1 MQMKR
6 SAQILALCLLLAA
19 TGAAAAEREMAR
31 PNWDRA
37 AAAAAIDETRAR
49 SDLALLFRY
58 ARSGQSAELM
68 HEVQNLAGDR
78 VRPAP
83 ERDYILFQLAA
94 ALGELEPGTI
104 KPEILAFLANTRSRV
119 LVAHEDHPQL
129 GVPLYNIR
137 AAASGSMQAWNRH
150 REQEG
155 KQDPASLLQAL
166 SSVDSTVT
174 AAQVRR
180 ARAVLTAE
188 EIEAVLAAVT
198 HIENP
203 GTAALILAGLAPGNL
218 QRPAVTD
225 LLFDLLEHRQL
236 GATAGLLLAKS
247 GDPAI
252 IDRLAESAGRGDSPG
267 ARRAR
272 SALETVTDG
281 GER

>member
-6 SAQILALCLLLAA
+6 GAQILALCLLLAA
-19 TGAAAAEREMAR
+19 TGAIAAERDMAR

-37 AAAAAIDETRAR
+37 AAAAAIDETRVR
-49 SDLALLFRY
+49 SELASLFRY

-68 HEVQNLAGDR
+68 HEVQHIARDR
-78 VRPAP
+78 DRPAP

-94 ALGELEPGTI
+94 ALGELEPQTI
-104 KPEILAFLANTRSRV
+104 DAEIIAYLASTRSRV
-119 LVAHEDHPQL
+119 LVAHEDHPEL

-150 REQEG
+150 G
-155 KQDPASLLQAL
+155 KQERVQDTAALLQAL
-166 SSVDSTVT
+166 SSADSAVT

-188 EIEAVLAAVT
+188 EIEAVLTAVT

-203 GTAALILAGLAPGNL
+203 GTAALILAGLAPAHL
-218 QRPAVTD
+218 ERPAVTN

-247 GDPAI
+247 ANPAI
-252 IDRLAESAGRGDSPG
+252 IERLAETAGGGDSPG
-267 ARRAR
+267 ARRAQ
-272 SALETVTDG
+272 SALETVGNG
-281 GER
+281 GQR